1 MGNLMKALMAEYIW
15 GLPNIGDYVEVSEMN
30 VCLVNFVC
38 PIPYVHS
45 ISVYRVLRV
54 FVLNSGI

>member
-1 MGNLMKALMAEYIW
+1 MKALMAEYIW